1 MEENLKGRLVLVL
14 GILNVIFLLLWAAS
28 CNDARNFKS
37 ARIKE
42 MDTRL
47 EAEQKSDVLVK
58 EKSGLEEK
66 NKRIQQELAEE
77 KLTLESI
84 KKSLTQE
91 QLISNSLK
99 AELEKISKLK
109 EALEEDLKEALV
121 KSKFSMPEKPKK

>member
-1 MEENLKGRLVLVL
+1 MDENLKGRLVLVL
-14 GILNVIFLLLWAAS
+14 GILNVIFLLLWVTS

-47 EAEQKSDVLVK
+47 EAEQKSDALGK
-58 EKSGLEEK
+58 EKSALEEK
-66 NKRIQQELAEE
+66 VKKFQQELAEE
-77 KLTLESI
+77 KSTLEST
-84 KKSLTQE
+84 KKTLTQE

-109 EALEEDLKEALV
+109 EALEDDLKEALV
-121 KSKFSMPEKPKK
+121 KNKTSMPEKTKK